1 MPVREKYSRVLH
13 TYLQE
18 TEIYHDFLVIHSI
31 SELYALYYWDIHSSD
46 SAKMGHKNY
55 WIIMLL
61 LDGTVSEAKVLDFL
75 DISYD
80 LIDEM
85 LHSGNTEKRFT
96 QRYFDSDQF
105 ES

>member
-1 MPVREKYSRVLH
+1 
-13 TYLQE
+13 
-18 TEIYHDFLVIHSI
+18 
-31 SELYALYYWDIHSSD
+31 
-46 SAKMGHKNY
+46 
-55 WIIMLL
+55 MLL

>member
-1 MPVREKYSRVLH
+1 MREKYCRVLH

-80 LIDEM
+80 LVGIRKNGLLRDILIVISLRAEQ
-85 LHSGNTEKRFT
+85 GGI
-96 QRYFDSDQF
+96 
-105 ES
+105 

>member
-1 MPVREKYSRVLH
+1 MREKYCRVLH
-13 TYLQE
+13 TYVQE

-31 SELYALYYWDIHSSD
+31 SELYALYYGDIHSSD

-55 WIIMLL
+55 WITML

-96 QRYFDSDQF
+96 QGYFDSDQF

>member
-1 MPVREKYSRVLH
+1 MREKYCRVLN
-13 TYLQE
+13 TYL
-18 TEIYHDFLVIHSI
+18 HDSVVSGAFIVTHYI